1 MRHNSRRFALVASVL
16 AASMALT
23 ACGGSSDSSS
33 AGTDGTK
40 LKPFTFQLNFTAG
53 GFNAGFEYAAVHGLY
68 KEEGLD
74 VEIIPGAG
82 SGVTAQMVASGK
94 AQIAF
99 AEAPT
104 TSALVAKGAPM
115 KTIMTLYQSSP
126 NQVTTLTS
134 SGINSIQDLKG
145 RSVGVPT
152 GGSQTAMMPILLQKN
167 GLKPSDINQVGLP
180 KESLVQALLQK
191 RVDAILGSTDSYG
204 VQLEQQ
210 GAETRNWTFA
220 DYGVPTI
227 STSVFANSEYLKSNA
242 DDVKA
247 FIRASLK
254 GWAAV
259 AADPK
264 AGAAAVKEYFPNSNE
279 QQSLAELN
287 AVIPLLCA
295 GGATVVG
302 KSPDESWT
310 RTQDLLSSVDLL
322 PAGTDATT
330 YYSND
335 FLPAESEMQQCQDGK
350 PVPLT
355 AK

>member
-1 MRHNSRRFALVASVL
+1 MRHIPRRSALVASVL

-23 ACGGSSDSSS
+23 ACGGSSDSSVG
-33 AGTDGTK
+33 ADGTK

-68 KEEGLD
+68 EEEGLD
-74 VEIIPGAG
+74 VKIVPGAG
-82 SGVTAQMVASGK
+82 SGVTAQMVASGQ
-94 AQIAF
+94 AQIGF

-115 KTIMTLYQSSP
+115 KTIMVLYQSSP

-134 SGINSIQDLKG
+134 SGINSIQELKG

-152 GGSQTAMMPILLQKN
+152 GGSQTAMLPILLEKN
-167 GLKPSDINQVGLP
+167 GLQPSDIKQVGLP
-180 KESLVQALLQK
+180 KESLVQALLQN

-210 GAETRNWTFA
+210 GAQTKNWTFA
-220 DYGVPTI
+220 EYGVPTV
-227 STSVFANSEYLKSNA
+227 STSVFANEDYLKNNA

-247 FIRASLK
+247 FLRASLK

-259 AADPK
+259 AADPE

-287 AVIPLLCA
+287 AVLPLLCA
-295 GGATVVG
+295 GGAKVVG
-302 KSPDESWT
+302 KATDESWA
-310 RTQDLLSSVDLL
+310 RTQDLLSSVELL

-335 FLPAESEMQQCQDGK
+335 FLPEEAEMQQCQDNK
-350 PVPLT
+350 PVPLA

>member
-1 MRHNSRRFALVASVL
+1 MRHTPRRIALVASVL

-23 ACGGSSDSSS
+23 ACGSSGDSSS
-33 AGTDGTK
+33 AGAAGP
-40 LKPFTFQLNFTAG
+40 KPFSLQLNFTAG

-82 SGVTAQMVASGK
+82 SSVTAQMVASGK
-94 AQIAF
+94 AQIGF

-134 SGINSIQDLKG
+134 SGINAVQDLKG

-152 GGSQTAMMPILLQKN
+152 GGSQTAMLPILLEKN

-210 GAETRNWTFA
+210 GAQTKNWTFA
-220 DYGVPTI
+220 EYGVPTV
-227 STSVFANSEYLKSNA
+227 STSVFANAEYLKSNA

-259 AADPK
+259 AADPQ
-264 AGAAAVKEYFPNSNE
+264 AGAAAVKKYFPNSNE

-287 AVIPLLCA
+287 AVLPLLCA
-295 GGATVVG
+295 GGAKAVG
-302 KSPDESWT
+302 KATDESWT
-310 RTQDLLSSVDLL
+310 RTQDLLSSIGLL
-322 PAGTDATT
+322 PAGTDAAT

-335 FLPAESEMQQCQDGK
+335 FLPAEAEMQQCQDGK
-350 PVPLT
+350 PVPLA

>member
-1 MRHNSRRFALVASVL
+1 ML

-23 ACGGSSDSSS
+23 ACGGGSSDSSVG
-33 AGTDGTK
+33 ADGTK

-68 KEEGLD
+68 KGEGLD
-74 VEIIPGAG
+74 VEIVPGAG

-94 AQIAF
+94 AQVAY
-99 AEAPT
+99 ADAAT
-104 TSALVAKGAPM
+104 TSALIAKGAPM
-115 KTIMTLYQSSP
+115 KNIMTVYQSSP

-134 SGINSIQDLKG
+134 SGINAIQDLKG

-152 GGSQTAMMPILLQKN
+152 GGSQTAMLPILLEKN
-167 GLKPSDINQVGLP
+167 GMKPSDIKQVGLP

-191 RVDAILGSTDSYG
+191 RVDAILGSTDAYG

-210 GAETRNWTFA
+210 GAQTKNWTFA
-220 DYGVPTI
+220 DYGVPTV
-227 STSVFANSEYLKSNA
+227 STSVFANEDYLKNNA

-259 AADPK
+259 IADPK
-264 AGAAAVKEYFPNSNE
+264 AGAAAVKTYFPNSNE

-287 AVIPLLCA
+287 AIIPLFCA
-295 GGATVVG
+295 GGATAVG
-302 KSPDESWT
+302 KAPAESWS
-310 RTQDLLSSVDLL
+310 RTQDLLSSIGLL

-335 FLPAESEMQQCQDGK
+335 LLPAEAEMQQCQDGK
-350 PVPLT
+350 PVPLA

>member
-1 MRHNSRRFALVASVL
+1 MRHTPRRFALAVYVL
-16 AASMALT
+16 VGSMALA
-23 ACGGSSDSSS
+23 ACGNSSDSSS
-33 AGTDGTK
+33 PGADGT
-40 LKPFTFQLNFTAG
+40 KPFTFQLNFTAG

-68 KEEGLD
+68 KKEGLD
-74 VEIIPGAG
+74 VKITPGAG

-94 AQIAF
+94 AQVAY
-99 AEAPT
+99 ADAAT

-115 KTIMTLYQSSP
+115 KNIMTIYQSSP
-126 NQVTTLTS
+126 NQVTALTS

-152 GGSQTAMMPILLQKN
+152 GGSQTAMLPILLQKN
-167 GLKPSDINQVGLP
+167 GLKPSDIKQVGLP

-191 RVDAILGSTDSYG
+191 RVDAILGSTDAYG

-210 GAETRNWTFA
+210 GAQTKNWTFA
-220 DYGVPTI
+220 EYGVPTV
-227 STSVFANSEYLKSNA
+227 STSVFANSDYLKSNA
-242 DDVKA
+242 NDVKA

-259 AADPK
+259 IADPK
-264 AGAAAVKEYFPNSNE
+264 AGAAAVKQYFPNSNE

-287 AVIPLLCA
+287 AIIPLFCA

-302 KSPDESWT
+302 KAPDESWT
-310 RTQDLLSSVDLL
+310 RTQDLLSSVGLL
-322 PAGTDATT
+322 PAGTDATE

-335 FLPAESEMQQCQDGK
+335 FLPAETEMQQCKDGK
-350 PVPLT
+350 PVPL
-355 AK
+355 AAQ